1 MLISPYP
8 SSFPKQQKRF
18 ATGRHQGNRL
28 DAHQTKRFA
37 TAAELAQPARQAILH
52 GPSRSP
58 AAAAAVQA

>member
-37 TAAELAQPARQAILH
+37 TAA
-52 GPSRSP
+52 
-58 AAAAAVQA
+58 